1 MEHKREWDGYFN
13 YEYDVQSVNNGIDIF
28 EFSSIE
34 SEKRKMNVSFGNTFK
49 KEEMNKNKINKSKSI
64 FINDDNIFDDS
75 FYEIQKLKNQLI
87 KYQEENKIYIKKEI
101 KFLKEINDKDKLI
114 KELEEKIKKL
124 QNLNLILSEDNK
136 KLLELVHLF
145 KILSELDKKNYIK
158 NNDVKE
164 NNINKANEVIN
175 YNVKKIP
182 NPKRFI
188 NISNNKENSI
198 KTIKDKKERNYSI
211 KKTNVYSK
219 SKINSKSLTK
229 EKNKETN
236 FESNFNDSYL
246 YQDKNYINYQNK
258 TNKYSSRN
266 TVLQN
271 PKNLTYEPYPK
282 FEKGIITISSCSNN
296 NSGNDSLIYI
306 ENRTK
311 DYSLLNSKYYSN
323 TLPINESKYNNNC
336 NIPINENNNI
346 NFLSEDI
353 RVTNNNTF
361 NSNDYKELIERL
373 NKYKEGKLYNNN
385 NRNINNINN
394 DKIPFQFLTTEK
406 LYRNILIS
414 QFGEI

>member
-1 MEHKREWDGYFN
+1 MEYKREWDGYFN

-49 KEEMNKNKINKSKSI
+49 KEEINKNKINKSKSI
-64 FINDDNIFDDS
+64 FINDDNMFDDS

-164 NNINKANEVIN
+164 NNINKENEVIN

-198 KTIKDKKERNYSI
+198 KKIKDKIERNYSI
-211 KKTNVYSK
+211 KKTNAYSK
-219 SKINSKSLTK
+219 SKINSKSLSK

-373 NKYKEGKLYNNN
+373 NKYKAGKFYNNN

>member
-13 YEYDVQSVNNGIDIF
+13 YEYDVQSVNNGIDVF